1 MDEEYN
7 IEDNILIF
15 NSNFDCNDEEQIM
28 DLYKTK
34 QSVEN
39 NDDISKKIVKE
50 KYNHPLLL
58 NYNYCLFCL
67 ERRKTKYNQRNL
79 TDVHDITNIKTIG
92 DFLEKD
98 QIKLQIPRNKIEKLS
113 KRRFI
118 HSSEPVQKKITELN
132 QYHDSD
138 TELYIEKEKDKEK
151 SSQAINM
158 LKKIRATIKFTKKLK
173 SLSSKKIIK
182 KKSSQQLSTSFEMNH
197 NGNNIENTI
206 DIQNDSIKITP
217 NKLKLAK
224 TYNGVISRSSHGN
237 KPISKKNALFHSFTE
252 SNNNDKK
259 KNEDAII
266 FNSDNKNLEQ
276 KHERNKSFSLFGFIT
291 NYFSSNK
298 ENENRN
304 AYMEQINE
312 TEIQSF
318 QYFEKNEKCAICL
331 GEIKDKFT
339 LFCGDFFCREC
350 IINLIEEAVNNISL
364 FDKIECPRCHEKINE
379 STIKFLIKRETLEK
393 YNKIKTRVEGLR
405 NKNNVP
411 CPHPDCEGFALKEE
425 IINGTLQC
433 QNRHIFCNKCLEEV
447 SSKYRLEPNNIH
459 KCNKKYLDNEKY
471 LASDKNIRK
480 CPQCKSWVERDPG
493 GCNYFRCSNIWCKY
507 EFCWICGNKYDPSH
521 YRNPLSMCFGLSDK
535 NYKGKMI
542 KSIRV
547 RRIRCILISLL
558 FLLILLPIICIFF
571 SFFSIISFVMYF
583 QLDGKELRNVRFHSK
598 PAHKVF
604 YIFFALSIILISIG
618 LIPFGYICLILL
630 LLLIPILL
638 IINKIKKKDKD
649 DF

>member
-1 MDEEYN
+1 MNEEYN
-7 IEDNILIF
+7 IEDNIIIF

-79 TDVHDITNIKTIG
+79 TDVHDITNIKAIG

-118 HSSEPVQKKITELN
+118 HSSEPVQKEITEHN
-132 QYHDSD
+132 QYYDSD
-138 TELYIEKEKDKEK
+138 TELYIEKDKEK
-151 SSQAINM
+151 SSQAQNM
-158 LKKIRATIKFTKKLK
+158 FKKIRATLKFTKKLK
-173 SLSSKKIIK
+173 SLNSKKIMK
-182 KKSSQQLSTSFEMNH
+182 KKSSQQLSTSFEMSH
-197 NGNNIENTI
+197 NKGNNIENTI
-206 DIQNDSIKITP
+206 DIQNDSIKISP
-217 NKLKLAK
+217 NKLKLTK
-224 TYNGVISRSSHGN
+224 TYNAIISRNSHGN
-237 KPISKKNALFHSFTE
+237 KSKSKKNVLYHSHTE
-252 SNNNDKK
+252 SNNFDKK
-259 KNEDAII
+259 KIEDRII

-276 KHERNKSFSLFGFIT
+276 KHKSFSLFGFIT
-291 NYFSSNK
+291 KYFSSNK
-298 ENENRN
+298 ENEIRN
-304 AYMEQINE
+304 SYLEQINE

-350 IINLIEEAVNNISL
+350 IINLIEEAVNNIAL

-379 STIKFLIKRETLEK
+379 STIKFLIKGETLEK
-393 YNKIKTRVEGLR
+393 YNKIKTRVEGLT

-411 CPHPDCEGFALKEE
+411 CPHPDCEGFAVKEE

-433 QNRHIFCNKCLEEV
+433 QNGHIFCNKCFEEV
-447 SSKYRLEPNNIH
+447 SPKYRLEPNNIH
-459 KCNKKYLDNEKY
+459 KCNKKDLDNEKY
-471 LASDKNIRK
+471 LKSNKNIRK
-480 CPQCKSWVERDPG
+480 CPQCKSWVQRDPG

-535 NYKGKMI
+535 NYQGKMI
-542 KSIRV
+542 KSIRI

-558 FLLILLPIICIFF
+558 FLMILLPIIVIFF
-571 SFFSIISFVMYF
+571 SFFSIISFVLYF

-598 PAHKVF
+598 PAQKIF
-604 YIFFALSIILISIG
+604 YIFFYLFIIFISMG

-630 LLLIPILL
+630 LLLIPILI
-638 IINKIKKKDKD
+638 IINKIKKKNNN